1 MRKPIKICYILPDYN
16 SKTDSHFFHL
26 YEFLE
31 KVSKKLE
38 IFLIVERSNKEDI
51 GSAMPGIKNIYVQ
64 KFKFIP
70 FRFIES
76 FIVVLIARMKGYKNF
91 YTHYCYI
98 GGVNAAI
105 ISRIFG
111 GKSYYWNCAMNWLF
125 KKKDSSK
132 IGYKLSLKLSHY
144 LVTGSEGMK
153 QGYIEHYHLSPERV
167 KIMPN
172 WINLERFK
180 SENSPSQKGEVSPRA
195 EKFKTLLFVHWLSKR
210 KGADM
215 IVPIMNNLK
224 FKIKNLKLLVVGD
237 GPYKEQLLKE
247 IKDNNLEDYIEIVG
261 VVPNKD
267 LPQYYAQSDIF
278 IMPSME
284 EGFPHVLLETMAIG
298 VPYVASDVG
307 AVREMSPEIAQRFL
321 VKPHDV
327 EMFAHKIETLLSDEK
342 TYNDFRKEE
351 LEKVKEYS
359 LDRVI
364 KKFIALFK

>member
-16 SKTDSHFFHL
+16 EEIDSHFFHI
-26 YEFLE
+26 YELLE
-31 KVSKKLE
+31 KLAGKLD
-38 IFLIVERSNKEDI
+38 IFLIVERSSVKNAEDI
-51 GSAMPGIKNIYVQ
+51 KLGNRVYIQ

-70 FRFIES
+70 FRILES
-76 FIVVLIARMKGYKNF
+76 FLAILKARIAGYKNF

-98 GGVNAAI
+98 GAVNAGI

-153 QGYIEHYHLSPERV
+153 QGYVEYYDLSPERV
-167 KIMPN
+167 KVMPN

-180 SENSPSQKGEVSPRA
+180 KQETASVKQK
-195 EKFKTLLFVHWLSKR
+195 KTLLFVHWLSKR

-215 IVPIMNNLK
+215 IVSIVKHLVSEFNSSISD
-224 FKIKNLKLLVVGD
+224 FKLLVVGN
-237 GPYKEQLLKE
+237 GPYKEKLSEE
-247 IKDNNLEDYIEIVG
+247 IKENKLEKHIEVLG
-261 VVPNKD
+261 GVPNTEVIR
-267 LPQYYAQSDIF
+267 YYQKADIF

-284 EGFPHVLLETMAIG
+284 EGFPRVLLEAMAMG

-321 VKPHDV
+321 VKPGDV
-327 EMFAHKIETLLSDEK
+327 ELFAHKIETLMSDEK
-342 TYNDFRKEE
+342 TYQDFIKEE
-351 LEKVKEYS
+351 LQKVKTYS
-359 LDRVI
+359 LDKVVN
-364 KKFIALFK
+364 KFIDLFE

>member
-1 MRKPIKICYILPDYN
+1 MQKLIKLCYILPDYN

-31 KVSKKLE
+31 KASKKLD
-38 IFLIVERSNKEDI
+38 IFLIVERSKKEDI
-51 GSAMPGIKNIYVQ
+51 GSAMPGIKIIYVQ

-70 FRFIES
+70 FRFVES
-76 FIVVLIARMKGYKNF
+76 FIAILIARIKGYKNF

-132 IGYKLSLKLSHY
+132 MGYELCLKWSHY

-153 QGYIEHYHLSPERV
+153 QGYAEHYQLNPD
-167 KIMPN
+167 KIKVIPN

-180 SENSPSQKGEVSPRA
+180 PENSKLKTQNS
-195 EKFKTLLFVHWLSKR
+195 KTLLFVHWLSKR

-215 IVPIMNNLK
+215 IVPIANKLS
-224 FKIKNLKLLVVGD
+224 KILTTKPKILIVGD

-247 IKDNNLEDYIEIVG
+247 IKENNLENYIEVLGGI
-261 VVPNKD
+261 PNKN
-267 LPQYYAQSDIF
+267 LPEYYAKADIF

-284 EGFPHVLLETMAIG
+284 EGFPRVLLEAMAVG

-307 AVREMSPEIAQRFL
+307 AVRELSSEIAQRFL
-321 VKPHDV
+321 VKPGDV
-327 EMFAHKIETLLSDEK
+327 EMFAHKIEALISDEK
-342 TYNDFRKEE
+342 IYDDFRKEE
-351 LEKVKEYS
+351 LQKIKEYS
-359 LDRVI
+359 LDNI
-364 KKFIALFK
+364 INKFINLIK